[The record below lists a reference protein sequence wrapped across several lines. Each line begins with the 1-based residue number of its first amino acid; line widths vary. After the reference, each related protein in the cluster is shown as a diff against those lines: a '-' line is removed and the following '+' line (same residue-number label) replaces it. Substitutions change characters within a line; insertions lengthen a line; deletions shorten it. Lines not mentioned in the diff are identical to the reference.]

1 MSLRD
6 ALLNE
11 VGPINRPLEK
21 LVKEIQDLT
30 DDNAHTEALL
40 VLAKFLKAK
49 ELEKV
54 FLGIQMIHNAVGS
67 MPSSLGKFR
76 EEMGVQL
83 MSYAK
88 QKMSKEDFNKV
99 QGAY

>member
-1 MSLRD
+1 MSIKD
-6 ALLNE
+6 YLLNE
-11 VGPINRPLEK
+11 VGPINRAVEK
-21 LVKEIQDLT
+21 LVKDIQDLT

-54 FLGIQMIHNAVGS
+54 FLGIQSIHNAIGS
-67 MPSSLGKFR
+67 MPSTLGKFR
-76 EEMGVQL
+76 DEMGEQL
-83 MSYAK
+83 MKYAK
-88 QKMSKEDFNKV
+88 SKLEKSDFDKV